1 MGGTE
6 DKFSYSTSKNVCADY
21 CRTDDIFR
29 FDYSLLRHIVIE
41 IKLNMANLPLRC
53 SGRSF
58 ICWLSAERLFLM
70 LHPSYP
76 CVLLVLPNREVK
88 GMSARSGFDSNQTRR
103 AYSHADGAAPGD
115 RIRGAFHPQ
124 TAGRNSSRS
133 GRRSMR
139 LRYRCT
145 AW

>member
-70 LHPSYP
+70 FRFSGKSYAEANGSEGI
-76 CVLLVLPNREVK
+76 V
-88 GMSARSGFDSNQTRR
+88 
-103 AYSHADGAAPGD
+103 
-115 RIRGAFHPQ
+115 
-124 TAGRNSSRS
+124 
-133 GRRSMR
+133 
-139 LRYRCT
+139 
-145 AW
+145 